1 MGPAKR
7 VQAQVVPEK
16 HYKKSEDGKVVYLFG
31 SDDEDDGRGGDDA
44 DNAGDSGDPGD
55 PASGDD
61 GDKE

>member
-31 SDDEDDGRGGDDA
+31 DDDEDDVQGGDDA
-44 DNAGDSGDPGD
+44 GDSGAGDPGD